1 MVVPSI
7 IARMP
12 IAAVFNTILIDVH
25 LTTAQIVL
33 QTIVVAIILL
43 VILHF

>member
-1 MVVPSI
+1 MVVPFI
-7 IARMP
+7 MARMP
-12 IAAVFNTILIDVH
+12 IAAVLSTILIDVH

-33 QTIVVAIILL
+33 QTIVFAILLL

>member
-1 MVVPSI
+1 
-7 IARMP
+7 MP

-33 QTIVVAIILL
+33 QTIVVAFII
-43 VILHF
+43 VAILHF